1 MHLEIDHPTNG
12 LSIELIRSSMPVD
25 TEHRDAY
32 DRFVLAGLRV
42 MFESDT
48 HPIMLQQLARDQP
61 MAERLGHGAA
71 WLALLMHMGSPATL
85 PAQYLIPASL
95 EMIAHAADFIERTGM
110 GHVSE
115 ADLAAA
121 VSIATDVVLRKT
133 GVQGRPTNQPT
144 AREQQ

>member
-1 MHLEIDHPTNG
+1 MHLEIDHPTAG

-25 TEHRDAY
+25 PEHTDAY

-48 HPIMLQQLARDQP
+48 HPVMLQQLARSQP

-85 PAQYLIPASL
+85 PAQYLIPAAL
-95 EMIAHAADFIERTGM
+95 ELMAHAVDFAERAGM
-110 GHVSE
+110 GPVSE
-115 ADLAAA
+115 ADMAEA
-121 VSIATDVVLRKT
+121 VTMITDTILRRT
-133 GVQGRPTNQPT
+133 GVERRPTNQ
-144 AREQQ
+144 QSDQGN